1 MGWDTLFVAASDA
14 RPALVTL
21 VERVAAALVRVALEE
36 LLLERTALEE
46 LLLEERVALP
56 EELLERTALELL
68 ERTALE
74 LLDERVAE
82 PDDEELERTALEELF
97 EELLERVALELLLEE
112 RVALL
117 PEERVALLLD
127 ERVALVEEELLR
139 VSWVDTDEL
148 LEGLALEL
156 DLVEEDDTELEDLVE
171 EPEEE
176 ERVEL
181 LLRAVPL
188 LFLVCASISGAVS
201 MENPTNTEAA
211 IVINFLI
218 AS

>member
-1 MGWDTLFVAASDA
+1 M
-14 RPALVTL
+14 
-21 VERVAAALVRVALEE
+21 
-36 LLLERTALEE
+36 
-46 LLLEERVALP
+46 
-56 EELLERTALELL
+56 
-68 ERTALE
+68 
-74 LLDERVAE
+74 
-82 PDDEELERTALEELF
+82 
-97 EELLERVALELLLEE
+97 
-112 RVALL
+112 
-117 PEERVALLLD
+117 
-127 ERVALVEEELLR
+127 
-139 VSWVDTDEL
+139 DTDEL

-176 ERVEL
+176 ERVAVVPEVERVEL

>member
-82 PDDEELERTALEELF
+82 PDDEELERTALEELL
-97 EELLERVALELLLEE
+97 EELLERVALE
-112 RVALL
+112 
-117 PEERVALLLD
+117 LLLD

>member
-82 PDDEELERTALEELF
+82 PDDEELERTALEEL
-97 EELLERVALELLLEE
+97 LERVALLLDE
-112 RVALL
+112 RV
-117 PEERVALLLD
+117 ELLLD

>member
-1 MGWDTLFVAASDA
+1 M
-14 RPALVTL
+14 
-21 VERVAAALVRVALEE
+21 VERVATALLRVVVLLE
-36 LLLERTALEE
+36 ERTALEE
-46 LLLEERVALP
+46 LLERVALP
-56 EELLERTALELL
+56 EELLLEERTALEP
-68 ERTALE
+68 
-74 LLDERVAE
+74 LDERVAE
-82 PDDEELERTALEELF
+82 PDEEELERTALEELL
-97 EELLERVALELLLEE
+97 EELLERVALELLLDE
-112 RVALL
+112 RVAL
-117 PEERVALLLD
+117 ELLLD

>member
-1 MGWDTLFVAASDA
+1 MAASDA

-97 EELLERVALELLLEE
+97 EELLERVALELLL
-112 RVALL
+112 
-117 PEERVALLLD
+117 D

>member
-82 PDDEELERTALEELF
+82 PDDEELERTALEELL
-97 EELLERVALELLLEE
+97 EELLERVALLLDE
-112 RVALL
+112 RV
-117 PEERVALLLD
+117 ELLLD

-176 ERVEL
+176 ERV
-181 LLRAVPL
+181 AVPL

>member
-1 MGWDTLFVAASDA
+1 LGWDTLFVAASDA

-36 LLLERTALEE
+36 LLERTALEE

-56 EELLERTALELL
+56 EELLERAALELL

-82 PDDEELERTALEELF
+82 PDDEELERTALEELL
-97 EELLERVALELLLEE
+97 EELLERVALLLD
-112 RVALL
+112 
-117 PEERVALLLD
+117 ERVALLLD

>member
-1 MGWDTLFVAASDA
+1 M
-14 RPALVTL
+14 
-21 VERVAAALVRVALEE
+21 AAALVRVVLEE
-36 LLLERTALEE
+36 LLLEERTALEE
-46 LLLEERVALP
+46 LLERVALP
-56 EELLERTALELL
+56 EELLLE

-82 PDDEELERTALEELF
+82 PDEEELERTALEELL
-97 EELLERVALELLLEE
+97 EELLERVALELLLDE
-112 RVALL
+112 RVAL
-117 PEERVALLLD
+117 ELLLD

-181 LLRAVPL
+181 LERVAEPL

>member
-1 MGWDTLFVAASDA
+1 M
-14 RPALVTL
+14 
-21 VERVAAALVRVALEE
+21 AAALVRVVLEE
-36 LLLERTALEE
+36 LLLEERTALEE
-46 LLLEERVALP
+46 LLLEVRVALP
-56 EELLERTALELL
+56 EELLLEERTALEP
-68 ERTALE
+68 
-74 LLDERVAE
+74 LDDRVAE
-82 PDDEELERTALEELF
+82 PDEEELERTALEELL
-97 EELLERVALELLLEE
+97 EELLERVALELLLDE
-112 RVALL
+112 RVAL
-117 PEERVALLLD
+117 ELLLD

>member
-56 EELLERTALELL
+56 EELLLERTALELL

-82 PDDEELERTALEELF
+82 PDDEELERTALEELL
-97 EELLERVALELLLEE
+97 EELL
-112 RVALL
+112 
-117 PEERVALLLD
+117 ERVALLLD
-127 ERVALVEEELLR
+127 ERVALVDEELLR

-176 ERVEL
+176 ERV
-181 LLRAVPL
+181 AVPL

>member
-97 EELLERVALELLLEE
+97 EELLERVALELLL
-112 RVALL
+112 
-117 PEERVALLLD
+117 D

>member
-1 MGWDTLFVAASDA
+1 M
-14 RPALVTL
+14 
-21 VERVAAALVRVALEE
+21 
-36 LLLERTALEE
+36 
-46 LLLEERVALP
+46 
-56 EELLERTALELL
+56 
-68 ERTALE
+68 
-74 LLDERVAE
+74 
-82 PDDEELERTALEELF
+82 
-97 EELLERVALELLLEE
+97 ALELLL
-112 RVALL
+112 
-117 PEERVALLLD
+117 EERVALLLD

-176 ERVEL
+176 ERV
-181 LLRAVPL
+181 AVPL

>member
-1 MGWDTLFVAASDA
+1 M
-14 RPALVTL
+14 
-21 VERVAAALVRVALEE
+21 AAALV
-36 LLLERTALEE
+36 RTALEE

-97 EELLERVALELLLEE
+97 EELLERVALELL
-112 RVALL
+112 
-117 PEERVALLLD
+117 EERVALLLD

-176 ERVEL
+176 ERVAVVPEVERVEL
-181 LLRAVPL
+181 LLRVAVPL